1 MNKEELIAL
10 GLTEEQANKVLE
22 INKDMIPYTRFK
34 ELNDEKNELKNQLSN
49 RDTQLKELAKITK
62 DNEELNSKIKELQE
76 SNKNAQTEYENKLA
90 SLRESNLL

>member
-34 ELNDEKNELKNQLSN
+34 EVNDEKNELKNQLSN

-76 SNKNAQTEYENKLA
+76 SNKNAQTEYENK
-90 SLRESNLL
+90 NLVELIK

>member
-34 ELNDEKNELKNQLSN
+34 EVNDEKNELKNQLSN
-49 RDTQLKELAKITK
+49 RIH
-62 DNEELNSKIKELQE
+62 N
-76 SNKNAQTEYENKLA
+76 
-90 SLRESNLL
+90 